1 MNLSSCTR
9 YFVFI
14 LFFVFLGSC
23 SQQNQEDNI
32 KNNTE
37 PELIVSNFSF
47 DFNNG
52 VNISTNSVKKTDKPH
67 FFYFLISVS
76 NLIPMSKKHNNL
88 Q

>member
-1 MNLSSCTR
+1 MNLRGCTR
-9 YFVFI
+9 YFIFV

-32 KNNTE
+32 NINTE

-52 VNISTNSVKKTDKPH
+52 VNISTNSVKKADKPH
-67 FFYFLISVS
+67 FFYFLHQPEVIVFLSYRKS
-76 NLIPMSKKHNNL
+76 HLN
-88 Q
+88 